1 MPLTWDMVQDG
12 YAVVASDG
20 PGEYVVA
27 FAAHA
32 GTEQQRLES
41 GTVAYITTGAFLR
54 NDSCH
59 LLTEPSTLL
68 HCCSSERL
76 VVALL

>member
-1 MPLTWDMVQDG
+1 MPSTWDMVQDG

-41 GTVAYITTGAFLR
+41 GTVAYITTGAFLQ
-54 NDSCH
+54 
-59 LLTEPSTLL
+59 STPAT
-68 HCCSSERL
+68 C
-76 VVALL
+76 